1 MLLDAPTLICFSGLP
16 GVGKTTIAKLLASI
30 LKTPYLRI
38 DTIEQAILKSSIKP
52 NDIGDAGYQV
62 AYSIAKD
69 NLASKQSIISD
80 SVNPY
85 MTIRDRW
92 LTIVQETKARIIEVE
107 IICSDVKI
115 HKMRVENRL
124 PDIEGHLLPKWEEV
138 IEFNYSKWTREHLII
153 DTALNEPDECIRI
166 ITRNLCR

>member
-92 LTIVQETKARIIEVE
+92 LTIVQETKARIIE
-107 IICSDVKI
+107 
-115 HKMRVENRL
+115 
-124 PDIEGHLLPKWEEV
+124 
-138 IEFNYSKWTREHLII
+138 
-153 DTALNEPDECIRI
+153 PDECIRI